1 MAYWLQ
7 MLLGCTI
14 SMGALTC
21 LMAVLAPVISRRYS
35 QRTVYALLTVVLL
48 GFLIPWRPAL
58 PHPAVQISMPASEP
72 ARAVPYTAAPA
83 SLPAM
88 NAETEASSKPVQT
101 GMTTADIPQNA
112 AQIAEAPAQKVDIN
126 WTQMIFLVWSAGT
139 AVVLAKEGWRHQCS
153 LRLVN
158 RWAVPAP
165 THVQELLAQIAH
177 GRKTPRLFT
186 CPAIDSPMV
195 TGVFRPR
202 LLLPESDAS
211 DEDLLMMFRHEWT
224 HFSRG
229 DVVVKLLIVV
239 AKAIHWMNPAV
250 YLLSR
255 EMNLYCE
262 TSCDEVVLMG
272 CDKLERRRYAE
283 TVMSVLTQTSMRQ
296 SALCT
301 GFQGG
306 LKRTKRRILHMLD
319 TRNKKNGVL
328 LLVVVLMLSILSG
341 AALAVEPETA
351 ETETAHQLPLSN
363 EIDCSLL
370 TFEYSYPAILYS
382 DTYGSIPVYPFYDD
396 PTYPGA
402 LYSPNVPVS
411 ITGSVWR
418 DERFRGVS
426 EANENGMRYLQG
438 IINLGERIEMV
449 YIPEMF
455 VKLVEDYPDCVLP
468 TATIV
473 ADEGQQHTNLYEKM
487 YTDTPSTILA
497 EGSQVEVISRNE
509 HWVQIRQGNVTGY
522 VQAGNLSMDA
532 ETEKAFQPAFLEGYT
547 DAPGYAY
554 RNNAYN
560 DWFYSMCLQYGSHDY
575 WDMEQM
581 ALMTEVQERYGQYDA
596 GLPVY
601 VMPGK
606 DDFTKEEAIVRAYA
620 YLDTDVPLEDFGVR
634 VLLSDNGGNKENA
647 IWRIS
652 FLYPDDPGKSRRVN
666 MDPDGSLYEIVNVNP
681 GMEAAVIAKYGPSVA
696 GWPMEYRKKLYPQ
709 DWALDHAV
717 TLSDN
722 TVLYVNYM
730 SWSDSSQPEAFSCGL
745 AEAIEKTIDV
755 ISATEGKD
763 MRARLLSDEFIVNV
777 KLMDVTDWQDGKEMG
792 KKWQW
797 NIRFSAPYEQQPYQY
812 QVSVNA
818 ETGEVDQFF
827 DPKEIYRTQV
837 DWQENHNG
845 NG

>member
-1 MAYWLQ
+1 MAHWLQ
-7 MLLGCTI
+7 MLLGCTL
-14 SMGALTC
+14 SMGTVTC
-21 LMAVLAPVISRRYS
+21 LMVVLAPVLSRRYS

-48 GFLIPWRPAL
+48 GFLIPWRPVL
-58 PHPAVQISMPASEP
+58 PHPAVQISLPVSEP
-72 ARAVPYTAAPA
+72 EQTMPSTAAPA
-83 SLPAM
+83 PIQTMDMETATPI
-88 NAETEASSKPVQT
+88 AAVQTDITEAT
-101 GMTTADIPQNA
+101 IPQNA
-112 AQIAEAPAQKVDIN
+112 AQPTEAPARHVEIN
-126 WTQMIFLVWSAGT
+126 WAQVIFLVWSAGV
-139 AVVLAKEGWRHQCS
+139 AVMLTKEGWKHHRF

-165 THVQELLAQIAH
+165 VHAQALWAQIAQD
-177 GRKTPRLFT
+177 RKAPALFT

-202 LLLPESDAS
+202 LLLPESDPS
-211 DEDLLMMFRHEWT
+211 DDDLRMMLRHEWT
-224 HFSRG
+224 HFRRG

-262 TSCDEVVLMG
+262 TSCDEAVLKG
-272 CDKLERRRYAE
+272 CDKAQRRRYAE
-283 TVMSVLTQTSMRQ
+283 TVMSVLTQSNLRQ
-296 SALCT
+296 TALCT

-319 TRNKKNGVL
+319 TRNKKSGVL
-328 LLVVVLMLSILSG
+328 LLVLVLMLSILSG
-341 AALAVEPETA
+341 AALAVEPEATEPQTA
-351 ETETAHQLPLSN
+351 LQLPLSN

-370 TFEYSYPAILYS
+370 TFEYSYPAILHS
-382 DTYGSIPVYPFYDD
+382 DIYGSIPVYPFYDD

-402 LYSPNVPVS
+402 LYSPNVPVT

-426 EANENGMRYLQG
+426 EDNGMRYLQG
-438 IINLGERIEMV
+438 IIKLGERIEMV

-455 VKLVEDYPDCVLP
+455 VQLVEEYPECVLP
-468 TATIV
+468 TGTIV
-473 ADEGQQHTNLYEKM
+473 ADEGQQHANLYERM
-487 YTDTPSTILA
+487 YTDTPSGILTG
-497 EGSQVEVISRNE
+497 GSQVEIISRNE
-509 HWVQIRQGNVTGY
+509 HWVQVRQGNVTGY
-522 VQAGNLSMDA
+522 VQVDNLSLDA
-532 ETEKAFQPAFLEGYT
+532 ETELAFQPAFLEGYT

-554 RNNAYN
+554 RSNAYH
-560 DWFYSMCLQYGSHDY
+560 DWFNSMCLQYGSHDY

-606 DDFTKEEAIVRAYA
+606 DDFTKEEAIARAYA
-620 YLDTDVPLEDFGVR
+620 YLDTDVPLENFGVQ
-634 VLLSDNGGNKENA
+634 VLLSSNVGNKENA

-652 FLYPDDPGKSRRVN
+652 FLYPEDPGKSRRVN
-666 MDPDGSLYEIVNVNP
+666 MDRDGSLYEIVNVNP
-681 GMEAAVIAKYGPSVA
+681 GMKAAVIAKYGASVA

-717 TLSDN
+717 TLSDG
-722 TVLYVNYM
+722 TVLYVNYK
-730 SWSDSSQPEAFSCGL
+730 SWSDDAQPDSFPCGM

-763 MRARLLSDEFIVNV
+763 MRASLLSDAFIVNV
-777 KLMDVTDWQDGKEMG
+777 KLMHVTDWQDGKLMG
-792 KKWQW
+792 KIWQW
-797 NIRFSAPYEQQPYQY
+797 NVRFSAPYEQQPYQY
-812 QVSVNA
+812 QVSVST
-818 ETGEVDQFF
+818 ETGEADQFF
-827 DPKEIYRTQV
+827 APREIYRTQV

>member
-7 MLLGCTI
+7 MLLGCTL
-14 SMGALTC
+14 SMGAVTC
-21 LMAVLAPVISRRYS
+21 LMVVLAPVISQRYS
-35 QRTVYALLTVVLL
+35 QRTVYALLTIVLL

-88 NAETEASSKPVQT
+88 DVETEAPSKPVQT
-101 GMTTADIPQNA
+101 GVTTADIPQNA

-139 AVVLAKEGWRHQCS
+139 AVVLAKEGWRHHCF

-165 THVQELLAQIAH
+165 IHAQELLAQIAH
-177 GRKTPRLFT
+177 GHKTPRLFT

-262 TSCDEVVLMG
+262 TSCDEAVLKG
-272 CDKLERRRYAE
+272 CDKAERRRYAE
-283 TVMSVLTQTSMRQ
+283 TVMSVLTQSSLRQ
-296 SALCT
+296 TALCT

-328 LLVVVLMLSILSG
+328 LLVLVLMLSILSG
-341 AALAVEPETA
+341 AALAVEPVTTEPETA
-351 ETETAHQLPLSN
+351 LQLPLSN
-363 EIDCSLL
+363 EIDGSLL
-370 TFEYSYPAILYS
+370 TFEYSYPAILHS
-382 DTYGSIPVYPFYDD
+382 DTYDSIPVYPFYDD
-396 PTYPGA
+396 PEYPGA
-402 LYSPNVPVS
+402 LYSPGVLVS

-418 DERFRGVS
+418 DEPLRSVTGDK
-426 EANENGMRYLQG
+426 GIRYLQA
-438 IINLGERIEMV
+438 IIKLGERIEMV

-455 VKLVEDYPDCVLP
+455 VQLVDEYPDCVLP
-468 TATIV
+468 TATVV
-473 ADEGQQHTNLYEKM
+473 ADEGQKHANLYEKM
-487 YTDTPSTILA
+487 YTDTPSGILMG
-497 EGSQVEVISRNE
+497 GSQVEIISRNE
-509 HWVQIRQGNVTGY
+509 HWVQVRQGSVTGY
-522 VQAGNLSMDA
+522 VQADNLLLDA
-532 ETEKAFQPAFLEGYT
+532 ETEQAFQPDFQHGYT

-554 RNNAYN
+554 RSSAYR
-560 DWFYSMCLQYGSHDY
+560 DWFNSMCLQYGSHEE
-575 WDMEQM
+575 WDMEQL
-581 ALMTEVQERYGQYDA
+581 ALMTEVQERYGQYHP
-596 GLPVY
+596 GSTVY
-601 VMPGK
+601 VLPGK
-606 DDFTKEEAIVRAYA
+606 DDFTKEEAIVRAYV
-620 YLDTDVPLEDFGVR
+620 YLETDEPLENFGVR
-634 VLLSDNGGNKENA
+634 VVLSDNGGNKENA

-652 FLYPDDPGKSRRVN
+652 FLHPEKLGQSRRVN
-666 MDPDGSLYEIVNVNP
+666 MDRDGSLYEIVNVNP
-681 GMEAAVIAKYGPSVA
+681 GLEAAVIAKYGPSVA
-696 GWPMEYRKKLYPQ
+696 GWPMEYRQKLYPQ

-722 TVLYVNYM
+722 TVVYVNYK
-730 SWSDSSQPEAFSCGL
+730 SWSDGPQPDSFPCGM

-777 KLMDVTDWQDGKEMG
+777 KLMNVTDWQDGKEMG
-792 KKWQW
+792 RIWKW
-797 NIRFSAPYEQQPYQY
+797 NVRFSAPYEQQPYQY

-827 DPKEIYRTQV
+827 DHKEIYRTQI